1 MLIKMT
7 FHFQFGFNM
16 FPEIVRPFNNHY
28 RCFSVSM
35 LPGTYR
41 RDVERGGKSTYTHKI
56 YYNLCTNNK

>member
-1 MLIKMT
+1 MT

-56 YYNLCTNNK
+56 YYNL